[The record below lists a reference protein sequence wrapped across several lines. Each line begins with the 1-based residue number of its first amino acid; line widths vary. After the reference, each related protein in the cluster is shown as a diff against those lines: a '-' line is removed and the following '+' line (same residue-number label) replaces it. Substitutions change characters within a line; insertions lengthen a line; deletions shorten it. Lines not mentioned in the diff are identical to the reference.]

1 MKPSYSGNGIWE
13 LSSENSANARAV
25 SVFGT
30 KGNRFSILVF
40 PKDSVPVDYA
50 GKDGN
55 WVIIHSNGESSAIR
69 FTLQWVADAGGSGCV
84 ILCGREAQQQFSS
97 IA

>member
-1 MKPSYSGNGIWE
+1 MKPFDSVDEIWE
-13 LSSENSANARAV
+13 LSSDNSKNAHAV

-40 PKDSVPVDYA
+40 PKDTVPVDYA

-55 WVIIHSNGESSAIR
+55 WVINHSNDENSAIR

-97 IA
+97 TA

>member
-1 MKPSYSGNGIWE
+1 MKQFASGNETWE
-13 LSSENSANARAV
+13 LSSNNSADVNAI

-40 PKDSVPVDYA
+40 PKESVPADYA
-50 GKDGN
+50 GKNGN
-55 WVIIHSNGESSAIR
+55 WVINQSNSETSGIR
-69 FTLQWVADAGGSGCV
+69 FTLQWVVDAGGCV

>member
-1 MKPSYSGNGIWE
+1 MKPFDSEKEMWE
-13 LSSENSANARAV
+13 LSSDNSNDAHAV

-40 PKDSVPVDYA
+40 PKDTVPVDYA

-55 WVIIHSNGESSAIR
+55 WVITDSNDQSSSIR
-69 FTLQWVADAGGSGCV
+69 FALQWVADAGGSGCV
-84 ILCGREAQQQFSS
+84 ILCGREAQLQFSS

>member
-50 GKDGN
+50 GKMETG
-55 WVIIHSNGESSAIR
+55 
-69 FTLQWVADAGGSGCV
+69 
-84 ILCGREAQQQFSS
+84 
-97 IA
+97 

>member
-1 MKPSYSGNGIWE
+1 MKPLDSGNGIWE
-13 LSSENSANARAV
+13 LSSDNSADVNAV

-40 PKDSVPVDYA
+40 PRESVPVDYA

-55 WVIIHSNGESSAIR
+55 WIINHCNDITSAIR
-69 FTLQWVADAGGSGCV
+69 FTLQWVVDASGSGCV

-97 IA
+97 TA

>member
-1 MKPSYSGNGIWE
+1 MKPLDFGNEIWE
-13 LSSENSANARAV
+13 LSSDKSADARAV

-40 PKDSVPVDYA
+40 PRESVPVDYA

-55 WVIIHSNGESSAIR
+55 WIINHYNSKNSEIR
-69 FTLQWVADAGGSGCV
+69 FTLEWVADATGSGCV

-97 IA
+97 TA

>member
-1 MKPSYSGNGIWE
+1 MKPLDSGNGIWE
-13 LSSENSANARAV
+13 LSSDNSKDAHSV

-40 PKDSVPVDYA
+40 PKDTVPVDYA

-55 WVIIHSNGESSAIR
+55 WVINHSNSETSAVR

-97 IA
+97 TA

>member
-1 MKPSYSGNGIWE
+1 MKPFDSGNGIWE
-13 LSSENSANARAV
+13 LSSDSSKDVNAV

-40 PKDSVPVDYA
+40 PKDTVPVDYA

-55 WVIIHSNGESSAIR
+55 WVINHSNDESSTIR
-69 FTLQWVADAGGSGCV
+69 FTLQWVADANGSGCV

-97 IA
+97 TA